1 MSETRTTGGGPPR
14 GPTDGAGIRLGI
26 QANPRRF
33 TLLVLQVAFVGALW
47 GIERTVLPILA
58 RSEYGIAS
66 NTAALTFIL
75 AFGLAKAPAN
85 YLAGLLTDRFGRHR
99 VLVGGWLLGIP
110 VPLLIAF
117 APSWGW
123 VIAANVLLGLQQ
135 GLCWSTSIFMKVDV
149 SGRRRSGTAIGIN
162 EFAGY
167 GGTAVLAYLTGVIA
181 ASYTTE
187 VAFLLGEAI
196 VLAGLATAWHFV
208 DETVFFHGETG
219 DAHTR
224 TPGMAP
230 RTRRAFVSISQ
241 AGFVTKLGDTTAW
254 GLLPAYFSLQGL
266 SLSTV
271 AVLAAAYP
279 ASWSVLQPFT
289 GALSDHIGRRLPSTA
304 GMLLQAAGLFVVA
317 ASDGFAGWLLGVL
330 TMGAGTA
337 LVYPVLIAAAG
348 DTATVHASRI
358 GSYRLWRDLGFVAGA
373 PLVGQAADRLGTD
386 TALVLLGAVTAASAA
401 VVFIGCRQRPGRASP
416 PAVD

>member
-1 MSETRTTGGGPPR
+1 VSTETRTQDASGL
-14 GPTDGAGIRLGI
+14 RLGI
-26 QANPRRF
+26 RANPRRF

-58 RSEYGIAS
+58 RTEYDIAS
-66 NTAALTFIL
+66 NTVALTFIL

-85 YLAGLLTDRFGRHR
+85 YLAGRLTDRFGRRR

-167 GGTAVLAYLTGVIA
+167 GGTAVLAYLTGVVA
-181 ASYTTE
+181 ASYTTQL
-187 VAFLLGEAI
+187 AFLLGEVI
-196 VLAGLATAWHFV
+196 VLVGLVMAWRYV
-208 DETVFFHGETG
+208 GETVFFSGHTG
-219 DAHTR
+219 DDRTR
-224 TPGMAP
+224 APGMAP
-230 RTRRAFVSISQ
+230 RTRRAFASVSQ

-266 SLSTV
+266 PLSTV
-271 AVLAAAYP
+271 AILSAAYP

-289 GALSDHIGRRLPSTA
+289 GALSDRIGRRLPSSA
-304 GMLLQAAGLFVVA
+304 GMLLQAAGLYAVA
-317 ASDGFAGWLLGVL
+317 ASDTFPGWLAGVL

-348 DTATVHASRI
+348 DTADVHASRI

-373 PLVGQAADRLGTD
+373 PLVGQASDRLGTD
-386 TALVLLGAVTAASAA
+386 TALALLGTVAA
-401 VVFIGCRQRPGRASP
+401 VSAVVVFTGLRPRASEGSDVP
-416 PAVD
+416 VG